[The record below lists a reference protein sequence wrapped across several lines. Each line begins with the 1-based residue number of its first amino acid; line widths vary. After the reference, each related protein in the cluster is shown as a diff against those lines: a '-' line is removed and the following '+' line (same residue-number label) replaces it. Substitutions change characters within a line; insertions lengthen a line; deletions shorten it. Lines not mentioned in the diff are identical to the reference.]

1 MIKCLIQSVNQ
12 RITMNHWINKSKN
25 HSVNQTTNESVNQ
38 RTNESTSQPVR
49 DSMNQWTNLSQWVS
63 ESMSQS
69 ILNQWTNESITEPWV
84 SEFSKLSLTGLYCN
98 WLSDF
103 DNELLFGMFCS
114 CFIKKQDRSSVQT
127 RYCFFFLEE
136 HIKKIV
142 ALPQEKNTRTLF
154 IYIYICKTILR
165 SNIAFFLQVGVGK
178 LGILM

>member
-1 MIKCLIQSVNQ
+1 
-12 RITMNHWINKSKN
+12 MNHWINKSKN